1 MQPTFSSI
9 RLAIAAVAATF
20 SVVMLTAQAPQPGGG
35 GFAAQAQ
42 AGQAIYARSCATC
55 HGAALEG
62 GSNAPDLKSAVF
74 LVQWRPQTTRDLF
87 TTIKASMPPGSE
99 GSLGDEAYLNLT
111 AFILQ
116 SNGLTSN
123 GALAADRALAIASL
137 TPATQ
142 TAQIAASPVAAAP
155 AGRAGQ
161 APAGRGAAPGG
172 RGRGGVALAG
182 GDDDQAPVGRGGR
195 GGAQAPEQ
203 RGVTV
208 EGTVKNFVPVTDAM
222 LRNPD
227 PGDWPMVRRTYQA
240 QSYSPLNQINK
251 DNVGNL
257 RLAWTWAMIEG
268 SSEPSPIVYKG
279 VMYLINTGNVVQALD
294 AKNGELIW
302 ESHSGAENGGDMRSI
317 AIYDDKI
324 IQVTTDARLL
334 ALDARTGKPVWESE
348 IAPRGQGYSSSTGP
362 IVADGKVLTGLG
374 GCARYSEP
382 GCWVSAFDAKTGKLL
397 WKFDTIAQPGQPGGD
412 TWGNL
417 PPMFRAGGETWG
429 ASASYDPDLGLAY
442 WGVAQAKPW
451 VPVSRH
457 MSIFD
462 KGLYTNST
470 IAIRVAD
477 GKLAWHFQ
485 HVPGE
490 ALDLDEVFERVLVD
504 DNGKKLVFSVGKHG
518 ILWKLDRQSGEFLG
532 YKETV
537 YQNVFDRIDPKT
549 GAVTY
554 RADIIEAKVDEWIA
568 ACPSSAGGHNWHAMS
583 YHPGANVLII
593 PLSQT
598 CLENQAMAVELR
610 EGGGGTGARR
620 RFFETPGTDGNV
632 GKLAAFD
639 VRTLKEVWSHEQR
652 ATFMTSVLSTAGDV
666 VFAGDT
672 DRYFRAFDVKTGKVL
687 WETRLGTS
695 VQGFPVSFAID
706 GKQYVAVT
714 TALGGTSPRQVPR
727 TVTPEIRYPNN
738 GNAVYVFALPDRR

>member
-1 MQPTFSSI
+1 MISRASS
-9 RLAIAAVAATF
+9 LCLSSLGATMAIAILSGQTTAPANAAFT
-20 SVVMLTAQAPQPGGG
+20 
-35 GFAAQAQ
+35 AQAQ
-42 AGQAIYARSCATC
+42 AGRTAYDRSCANC
-55 HGAALEG
+55 HGPDLRG
-62 GSNAPDLKSAVF
+62 GSNAPALTGDFMNS
-74 LVQWRPQTTRDLF
+74 WRTQTPRDLF
-87 TTIKASMPPGSE
+87 ATLKGTMPPDAPGTLS
-99 GSLGDEAYLNLT
+99 DDAYLSIVAL
-111 AFILQ
+111 ILQ
-116 SNGLTSN
+116 QNGLS
-123 GALAADRALAIASL
+123 AADRLAATTATPIGSL
-137 TPATQ
+137 ARANQTTPAA
-142 TAQIAASPVAAAP
+142 TAQAP
-155 AGRAGQ
+155 GGATP
-161 APAGRGAAPGG
+161 PAGRGGAAPTG
-172 RGRGGVALAG
+172 RGGRGGVALAG
-182 GDDDQAPVGRGGR
+182 GDDDGPQAGRGR
-195 GGAQAPEQ
+195 GGAPAPPEQ

-227 PGDWPMVRRTYQA
+227 PADWPMVRRNFQA

-251 DNVGNL
+251 DNVYNL

-294 AKNGELIW
+294 AKNGDLIW
-302 ESHSGAENGGDMRSI
+302 ESHAGAENGGDMRSI

-324 IQVTTDARLL
+324 IQITTDARLL
-334 ALDARTGKPVWESE
+334 ALDARTGKQVWESE

-382 GCWVSAFDAKTGKLL
+382 GCWVSAFDANTGKLL
-397 WKFDTIAQPGQPGGD
+397 WKFDTIAQPGQPGGE
-412 TWGNL
+412 TWANL
-417 PPMFRAGGETWG
+417 PATFRAGGETWG
-429 ASASYDPDLGLAY
+429 ASASYDPELGIAY

-470 IAIRVAD
+470 IAVRVAD
-477 GKLAWHFQ
+477 GKLAWYFQ

-518 ILWKLDRQSGEFLG
+518 ILWKLDRQTGEFLG

-554 RADIIEAKVDEWIA
+554 RADIIEAKIDEWIA
-568 ACPSSAGGHNWHAMS
+568 ACPSSAGGKNWHAMS
-583 YHPGANVLII
+583 YHPGSNLLIM

-610 EGGGGTGARR
+610 EGGGGTAARR
-620 RFFETPGTDGNV
+620 RFFEMPGTDGNV

-652 ATFMTSVLSTAGDV
+652 ATFMTGALSTGGDV
-666 VFAGDT
+666 VFAGDN
-672 DRYFRAFDVKTGKVL
+672 DRWFRAFDVKTGKVL
-687 WETRLGTS
+687 WESRLGTS
-695 VQGFPVSFAID
+695 VQGFPITFSVD

-727 TVTPEIRYPNN
+727 TVTPELRFPNN
-738 GNAVYVFALPDRR
+738 GNAVYVFALPERR